1 MKRFG
6 ADGFLSRLYPPGQ
19 MKRYL
24 LIDIIVCVFL
34 FYHVL
39 RAGSPVGPA
48 GTFGLLALYL
58 LLFYLGLWSRNWRL
72 VLVVA
77 AGCGL
82 MAVFAVYYNLWI
94 ILFATVFADFLG
106 RVRTRL
112 QLAAGMAAF
121 VAMYAVVNA
130 ALFGNML
137 VFLQTVQLPFL
148 IIQLAVP
155 FVVRVLDRSESLKH
169 ELASANERLALYAQE
184 EERRRLARDLH
195 DTLGQTLTMIKVK
208 SELALRTMD
217 RHPEQARREMQE
229 VVRTARAA
237 LKQVRGLVT
246 AMRHVPLEQELDLG
260 RSLLAGAGIGF
271 ERKPCEPRPPLS
283 KTAETMMALAV
294 RESLTNVAR
303 HSGASRCVVTE
314 TCQDGWYEI
323 CIDDDGGGM
332 AAGAP
337 EETRTEP
344 AEMMGKTVTETAAVR
359 PDAAAADRPGGQPP
373 GHGLA
378 TMQERLRLLQ
388 GEARIGPSP
397 LGGVRVTLAIPVRQ
411 SAERDELA

>member
-1 MKRFG
+1 
-6 ADGFLSRLYPPGQ
+6 
-19 MKRYL
+19 
-24 LIDIIVCVFL
+24 
-34 FYHVL
+34 
-39 RAGSPVGPA
+39 
-48 GTFGLLALYL
+48 
-58 LLFYLGLWSRNWRL
+58 
-72 VLVVA
+72 
-77 AGCGL
+77 
-82 MAVFAVYYNLWI
+82 
-94 ILFATVFADFLG
+94 
-106 RVRTRL
+106 
-112 QLAAGMAAF
+112 AGMAACA
-121 VAMYAVVNA
+121 AMSAVVNA

-303 HSGASRCVVTE
+303 HSGASRC
-314 TCQDGWYEI
+314 
-323 CIDDDGGGM
+323 
-332 AAGAP
+332 
-337 EETRTEP
+337 
-344 AEMMGKTVTETAAVR
+344 
-359 PDAAAADRPGGQPP
+359 
-373 GHGLA
+373 
-378 TMQERLRLLQ
+378 
-388 GEARIGPSP
+388 
-397 LGGVRVTLAIPVRQ
+397 
-411 SAERDELA
+411 

>member
-1 MKRFG
+1 
-6 ADGFLSRLYPPGQ
+6 
-19 MKRYL
+19 
-24 LIDIIVCVFL
+24 
-34 FYHVL
+34 
-39 RAGSPVGPA
+39 
-48 GTFGLLALYL
+48 
-58 LLFYLGLWSRNWRL
+58 LGLWSRNWRL

-137 VFLQTVQLPFL
+137 VFLQTVQLPFQ

-217 RHPEQARREMQE
+217 RHPEQAR
-229 VVRTARAA
+229 
-237 LKQVRGLVT
+237 
-246 AMRHVPLEQELDLG
+246 
-260 RSLLAGAGIGF
+260 
-271 ERKPCEPRPPLS
+271 
-283 KTAETMMALAV
+283 
-294 RESLTNVAR
+294 
-303 HSGASRCVVTE
+303 
-314 TCQDGWYEI
+314 
-323 CIDDDGGGM
+323 
-332 AAGAP
+332 
-337 EETRTEP
+337 
-344 AEMMGKTVTETAAVR
+344 
-359 PDAAAADRPGGQPP
+359 
-373 GHGLA
+373 
-378 TMQERLRLLQ
+378 
-388 GEARIGPSP
+388 
-397 LGGVRVTLAIPVRQ
+397 
-411 SAERDELA
+411 